1 MFLFVQVIFSP
12 AFCFMYL
19 VFLVIYPASTSFTI
33 SVACTC
39 ICTGLISVKR
49 HWHSCNLHVSSVN
62 LIKSAMENGPYS
74 IIFHSHIRF
83 PEDIAIRALSKQ
95 PVPGAPGS
103 HQTWPIPRARCRG
116 WETLETLMPNRNVFS
131 CYLWNRVKQCHK
143 PPVWEWSISSIYDD
157 FGDGLWCFHPQ

>member
-19 VFLVIYPASTSFTI
+19 VFLVIYPASTSFPI

-49 HWHSCNLHVSSVN
+49 HWHSCHVHVPSVK
-62 LIKSAMENGPYS
+62 LIKLAMENGPYS
-74 IIFHSHIRF
+74 SHLRF

-95 PVPGAPGS
+95 SVPGS

-116 WETLETLMPNRNVFS
+116 WEILETLMPKRNVFS
-131 CYLWNRVKQCHK
+131 WVLYIGYNNVINHPFGNDLYHVFMVILGMVYYVFTHSK
-143 PPVWEWSISSIYDD
+143 SI
-157 FGDGLWCFHPQ
+157 L